1 MDFSTAPARTE
12 MVFNE
17 IVKAAGQKR
26 TITYGEIA
34 RAVGLP
40 AQFMAN
46 QLWFIR
52 DACRNRDFPWLT
64 VIVVNTG
71 TRMPSEGI
79 VKDAPE
85 APDDISD
92 PKFPTWYRDMRDRV
106 FETDWSTF

>member
-1 MDFSTAPARTE
+1 MFNAFGVWGEEGDKRQEQVMDFSTAPARTE

-17 IVKAAGQKR
+17 IVKAASQKR

-52 DACRNRDFPWLT
+52 DACRDRGFPWLRHLAK
-64 VIVVNTG
+64 I
-71 TRMPSEGI
+71 
-79 VKDAPE
+79 K
-85 APDDISD
+85 
-92 PKFPTWYRDMRDRV
+92 
-106 FETDWSTF
+106 